1 MVTFGIL
8 PNDTFFIYMD
18 SNLMQ
23 TLEKYYIPKTIIY
36 LF

>member
-8 PNDTFFIYMD
+8 LYKD